1 MWRALAGRREAR
13 VSEHQCLAPRD
24 AVGMAPKH
32 AVSRFGWQLRVV
44 ATNRLLQT
52 VGAPPQTVESD
63 DGCGRLSSR
72 GRAALALGRDEG
84 ALTQVGGSRILER
97 VRLGGVDL
105 LVAAVAPR
113 GGEARIPS

>member
-52 VGAPPQTVESD
+52 VGAPPQTVALPASLPSPY
-63 DGCGRLSSR
+63 RLR
-72 GRAALALGRDEG
+72 
-84 ALTQVGGSRILER
+84 
-97 VRLGGVDL
+97 
-105 LVAAVAPR
+105 
-113 GGEARIPS
+113 